1 MPEKPEKLP
10 LHGVRVIDLA
20 TFIAGPFTAAI
31 LSEFGAEVIKVEQP
45 GLGDPLRKFGSPSA
59 RGDGYTWL
67 SEQRNKKS
75 VTLDLRQPEG
85 AALVKRLVAEA
96 DILCENFRPGTMEKW
111 GLGPD
116 ELKAVNPG
124 LVLVR
129 ISGYGQTGP
138 YKDRPG
144 FARIAHAFGG
154 LTHLTGV
161 PGGPPLTPGS
171 TSLADYISGLY
182 GAVGALLALRSREEA
197 GGQVID
203 IALYES
209 IFRVLDEMAPLYAAT
224 GFVRPRLGLMTS
236 NVCPHGHFE
245 CGDGGWVA
253 IACTSDKMWRRM
265 AAVLGRDELGE
276 DERYET
282 SARRVEN
289 RDDVEAMVGA
299 FTLSLPRDRVVETCN
314 SGGVPTA
321 PVYSIADI
329 FEDPQY
335 RARGTLKDVIEPET
349 GEHVHVPNVLPAL
362 SETPGRIESLGP
374 RLGAHND
381 EVYGTLLGLSA
392 DERDALHEK
401 GVI

>member
-75 VTLDLRQPEG
+75 VTLDLRQPDG
-85 AALVKRLVAEA
+85 AALFKRLVAEA

-161 PGGPPLTPGS
+161 PDGPPLTPGS

-224 GFVRPRLGLMTS
+224 GFVRPQ
-236 NVCPHGHFE
+236 
-245 CGDGGWVA
+245 
-253 IACTSDKMWRRM
+253 
-265 AAVLGRDELGE
+265 
-276 DERYET
+276 
-282 SARRVEN
+282 ARA
-289 RDDVEAMVGA
+289 DD
-299 FTLSLPRDRVVETCN
+299 
-314 SGGVPTA
+314 
-321 PVYSIADI
+321 
-329 FEDPQY
+329 Q
-335 RARGTLKDVIEPET
+335 
-349 GEHVHVPNVLPAL
+349 
-362 SETPGRIESLGP
+362 
-374 RLGAHND
+374 
-381 EVYGTLLGLSA
+381 
-392 DERDALHEK
+392 
-401 GVI
+401 